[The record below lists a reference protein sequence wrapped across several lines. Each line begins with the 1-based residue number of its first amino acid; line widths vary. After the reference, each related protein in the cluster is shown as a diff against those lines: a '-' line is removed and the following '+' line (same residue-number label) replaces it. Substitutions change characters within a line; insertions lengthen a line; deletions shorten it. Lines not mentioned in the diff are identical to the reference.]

1 MKENRT
7 KMKKMP
13 LLRLEVCK
21 IYLPLWRSYLTNI
34 CLLFITV
41 IIEMKKLLYQ
51 GWAFLVL
58 SCVLASCA
66 NDELA
71 AVAAE
76 EKKEVTLTTHLGLNS
91 RGAQEKDNLELF
103 YTVYDAETG
112 AVVEKNA
119 KGLPV
124 VAMGDDASVTLTLA
138 LDAGKTYDLAFW
150 AQPRG
155 LECYDLTDLKAIRMN
170 YDCCVSNDAFRD
182 AYFGNLFALQANTRS
197 DVTVYL
203 KSPFSRLEVLTT
215 VEDVEAAATIG
226 YTVDQMRSSILVVGV
241 AATFNA
247 LYGKAEGEAVTAQL
261 LPGDVPVTERTIDGK
276 EYRVLTSDYLLAFRQ
291 QPVEVEVSLSH
302 TDIEKPGMAFTA
314 GRAWLNR
321 GEVNSLY
328 GRFLTYPIEFDA
340 TVNGWQN
347 GGGGELEL

>member
-1 MKENRT
+1 MKEKWS
-7 KMKKMP
+7 KMKKIP
-13 LLRLEVCK
+13 LFRLEVCR
-21 IYLPLWRSYLTNI
+21 IYLSLCCSYYTNI

-41 IIEMKKLLYQ
+41 MKKLLLQ
-51 GWAFLVL
+51 GWVFLAL

-91 RGAQEKDNLELF
+91 RSALQSENLELF

-112 AVVEKNA
+112 AVSAKNTN
-119 KGLPV
+119 GVPV
-124 VAMGDDASVTLTLA
+124 KAVGENASVTITLA
-138 LDAGKTYDLAFW
+138 LDKGKTYDLAFW
-150 AQPRG
+150 AQPKG
-155 LECYDLTDLKAIRMN
+155 LDCYDLSDLKAIRMD
-170 YDCCVSNDAFRD
+170 YERCKGNDAYRD
-182 AYFGNLFALQANTRS
+182 AYFGNLYGLYASTQS

-226 YTVDQMRSSILVVGV
+226 FPVDNMLSSIQVTGV

-247 LYGKAEGEAVTAQL
+247 LYGKAEGEAVVAKL
-261 LPGDVPVTERTIDGK
+261 LPGAVPMAERTIDGK

-291 QPVEVEVSLSH
+291 QPIEVEVSLAH
-302 TDIEKPGMAFTA
+302 TDIEKQGLVFTA

-340 TVNGWQN
+340 TVNGWQEN
-347 GGGGELEL
+347 DGDIEI

>member
-1 MKENRT
+1 
-7 KMKKMP
+7 
-13 LLRLEVCK
+13 
-21 IYLPLWRSYLTNI
+21 
-34 CLLFITV
+34 
-41 IIEMKKLLYQ
+41 MKKLLLQ
-51 GWAFLVL
+51 GWVFLAL

-91 RGAQEKDNLELF
+91 RSALQSENLELF

-112 AVVEKNA
+112 AVSAKNTN
-119 KGLPV
+119 GVPV
-124 VAMGDDASVTLTLA
+124 KAVGENASVTITLA
-138 LDAGKTYDLAFW
+138 LDKGKTYDLAFW
-150 AQPRG
+150 AQPKD
-155 LECYDLTDLKAIRMN
+155 LDCYDLSDLKAIRMD
-170 YDCCVSNDAFRD
+170 YERCKGNDAYRD
-182 AYFGNLFALQANTRS
+182 AYFGNLYGLYASTQS

-226 YTVDQMRSSILVVGV
+226 FPVDNMLSSIQVSGV

-247 LYGKAEGEAVTAQL
+247 LYGKAEGEAVVAKL
-261 LPGDVPVTERTIDGK
+261 LPGAVPMAERTIDGK

-291 QPVEVEVSLSH
+291 QPIEVEVSLAH
-302 TDIEKPGMAFTA
+302 TDIEKQGLVFTA

-340 TVNGWQN
+340 TVNGWQEN
-347 GGGGELEL
+347 DGDIEI